1 MSKVLV
7 EIDLDNDAFADRNE
21 LVRILNK
28 LADDVGKGFMTEI
41 NIRDIN
47 GNKVGTFKIVNT
59 TD

>member
-1 MSKVLV
+1 MSKALV